1 VFDRLDQQGDGRHGG
16 RQGRGCADRRGPLG
30 HLRPRLLGIG
40 GQIDKVSLVL
50 AALEAGVG
58 VKMPEEGTGIQA
70 QAPPQFGGSQ
80 SGRRLLDQRHERL
93 GQVAHPGKANVL
105 MKPQPV
111 RIKLGDVG
119 QGVKPAIVIET
130 GQAAPGLEP
139 APDGAHRSVQVLG
152 EFGQGEDFALAPKAK

>member
-1 VFDRLDQQGDGRHGG
+1 VFDRFDQQGDRFPRG
-16 RQGRGCADRRGPLG
+16 RQGRGRARRRGPLG

-70 QAPPQFGGSQ
+70 QAPPQFGGGQ

-93 GQVAHPGKANVL
+93 GQMARPGKANIL

-130 GQAAPGLEP
+130 GQTAPGFEP
-139 APDGAHRSVQVLG
+139 APDGAHRSVEVVG
-152 EFGQGEDFALAPKAK
+152 EFGQGEDLALSPKAK